1 LVLDFGGQYS
11 QLIARR
17 VRECGVFAEL
27 LPHHVGLE
35 EVTRRQPRGL
45 ILSGGPASVYA
56 DGAPALRPELLELG
70 IPVSQPVTLKTE
82 ADRAELASWRPDVLV
97 VVAYGLIL
105 PRAVLELP
113 RLGCVNIHASL
124 LPRWRGAAPI
134 QRAILAGDME
144 SGVSI
149 MRMDVGLDTGPV
161 FLERKV
167 AISPHDTGGSLH
179 DRLAALGASAVV
191 EVLDQLAEDRAVS
204 TPQREDGLTYASKID
219 KAEALIDW
227 TRPAVEIERQVRAF
241 NPWPV
246 AETRLEGEQLRIYAH
261 LLGSPL
267 SVARTPYELQT
278 TLESATVPVLVDTAG
293 RSHTD
298 EGAEDMLRVVATRSD
313 VRTHL
318 VLAADTPLPT
328 LQKVVDRF
336 ATANPS
342 RVVLTKVDEAGSL
355 ASLVSFLRERQL
367 RLSYLGTGQRV
378 PDDLQIATPRVFAG
392 WVAGD
397 TSARG
402 AAA

>member
-1 LVLDFGGQYS
+1 VTSIQGVTLRVAFAGTPDFALTALEGVVRSRHTVVGVLTQPDRPKGRGR
-11 QLIARR
+11 QLA
-17 VRECGVFAEL
+17 
-27 LPHHVGLE
+27 
-35 EVTRRQPRGL
+35 
-45 ILSGGPASVYA
+45 ASPVKVA
-56 DGAPALRPELLELG
+56 ALELG

-134 QRAILAGDME
+134 QRAILAGDVE

-246 AETRLEGEQLRIYAH
+246 AETRLEGEQLRIYAAEATDSS
-261 LLGSPL
+261 LGSNEAVHTPG
-267 SVARTPYELQT
+267 SVVELRGDSIVVACGHGRLAVKELQRPGKRPVAARDLMN
-278 TLESATVPVLVDTAG
+278 TLDLTG
-293 RSHTD
+293 R
-298 EGAEDMLRVVATRSD
+298 
-313 VRTHL
+313 
-318 VLAADTPLPT
+318 
-328 LQKVVDRF
+328 
-336 ATANPS
+336 
-342 RVVLTKVDEAGSL
+342 
-355 ASLVSFLRERQL
+355 
-367 RLSYLGTGQRV
+367 RLG
-378 PDDLQIATPRVFAG
+378 
-392 WVAGD
+392 
-397 TSARG
+397 
-402 AAA
+402 